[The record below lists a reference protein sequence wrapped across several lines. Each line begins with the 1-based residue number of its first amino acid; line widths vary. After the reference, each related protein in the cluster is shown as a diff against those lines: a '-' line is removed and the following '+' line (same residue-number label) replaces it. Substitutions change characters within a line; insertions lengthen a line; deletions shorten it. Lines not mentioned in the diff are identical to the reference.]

1 MTETFPTADV
11 LRHLLRFKWLIIG
24 LAAMAT
30 IAGYLYAYSL
40 PPYYKSTVNCV
51 PPSSDV
57 GGMGGALGGISS
69 TLKDIGLAKLGG
81 KSGESYELIA
91 LLFSRTIRD
100 SMISEFKLRD
110 EYGLHGKTM
119 DDVRDEFEDNIEV
132 NLHAEGNY
140 EISMWSKDPQK
151 SVQMCRSFIAHVN
164 DISNRISRTEA
175 TKNAAYLETRLAMMD
190 STLALL
196 TDSLSDYSR
205 KYRVYSPLD
214 QASASAKALAEV
226 KGELLKQE
234 TLLGILETNYGK
246 SDPQVRNAAA
256 IVERLKTQY
265 EEAQTKPGFAGNF
278 ALSDAAGIGAT
289 YLRMYAEFE
298 AFTKL
303 KAFMLPTL
311 EQARLDMIK
320 TAPVLLVVD
329 EPALAEEKDKPRRLV
344 IALGAGIGMF
354 VTMIIALLLGRAWKM
369 TMSTVGEARA

>member
-24 LAAMAT
+24 LAAVAT

-278 ALSDAAGIGAT
+278 ALSDAAGIGAS

-311 EQARLDMIK
+311 EQARLDMNK

>member
-24 LAAMAT
+24 LAAVAT

-140 EISMWSKDPQK
+140 EISMWSKDPKK

-278 ALSDAAGIGAT
+278 ALSDAAGIGAS

-311 EQARLDMIK
+311 EQARLDMNK

>member
-24 LAAMAT
+24 LAAVAT

-278 ALSDAAGIGAT
+278 ALSDAAGIGAS

-311 EQARLDMIK
+311 EQARLDMNK

-354 VTMIIALLLGRAWKM
+354 VTLIIALLLGRAWKM

>member
-11 LRHLLRFKWLIIG
+11 LRHLLRLKWLIIG
-24 LAAMAT
+24 LAAVAT
-30 IAGYLYAYSL
+30 IAGYLYAHSL
-40 PPYYKSTVNCV
+40 PPYFKSTVNCV

-57 GGMGGALGGISS
+57 GGMGAALGGISS

-140 EISMWSKDPQK
+140 EISMWSKDPK
-151 SVQMCRSFIAHVN
+151 KAVQMCRSFIAHVN

-175 TKNAAYLETRLAMMD
+175 TKSAAYLETRIAMMD
-190 STLALL
+190 STLAVL
-196 TDSLSDYSR
+196 TDSLSSYSK

-234 TLLGILETNYGK
+234 TLLGILESNYGK
-246 SDPQVRNAAA
+246 NDPQVRNSAA
-256 IVERLKTQY
+256 IVERLKAQY

-278 ALSDAAGIGAT
+278 ALSDAAGIGAS

-303 KAFMLPTL
+303 KAFMMPTL
-311 EQARLDMIK
+311 EQARLDMNK

-329 EPALAEEKDKPRRLV
+329 EPVPAEEKDKPRRLF
-344 IALGAGIGMF
+344 IALGAGVGMF
-354 VTMIIALLLGRAWKM
+354 VTMIIVLLLGRAWKM

>member
-24 LAAMAT
+24 LAAVAT
-30 IAGYLYAYSL
+30 IAGYLYAHSL

-110 EYGLHGKTM
+110 EYGLIGKTM

-151 SVQMCRSFIAHVN
+151 AVEMCRSFIAHVN
-164 DISNRISRTEA
+164 EISNRISRTEA
-175 TKNAAYLETRLAMMD
+175 TKNAAYLESRLAMMD
-190 STLALL
+190 STLGVL
-196 TDSLSDYSR
+196 TDSLSAYSK

-234 TLLGILETNYGK
+234 TLLGILETNYGRN
-246 SDPQVRNAAA
+246 DPQVRNAAA
-256 IVERLKTQY
+256 VVDRLKVQY
-265 EEAQTKPGFAGNF
+265 EDAQTKPGFAGNF
-278 ALSDAAGIGAT
+278 ALSDAAGIGAS

-311 EQARLDMIK
+311 EQARLDMNK

-329 EPALAEEKDKPRRLV
+329 EPAPAEEKDKPRRMV
-344 IALGAGIGMF
+344 IALGAGVGMF
-354 VTMIIALLLGRAWKM
+354 VTMIIALLLGRAWKI
-369 TMSTVGEARA
+369 TMSTAGEARA

>member
-24 LAAMAT
+24 LSAVAT
-30 IAGYLYAYSL
+30 IAGYMYAYSL
-40 PPYYKSTVNCV
+40 APYFKSTVNCV

-151 SVQMCRSFIAHVN
+151 AVQMCRSFIAHVN

-196 TDSLSDYSR
+196 TDSLSEYSR

-246 SDPQVRNAAA
+246 NDPQVRNATA

-278 ALSDAAGIGAT
+278 ALSDAAGIGAS

-311 EQARLDMIK
+311 EQARLDMNK

-329 EPALAEEKDKPRRLV
+329 EPAPAEEKDKPRRLV

>member
-1 MTETFPTADV
+1 MTDTFPTADV
-11 LRHLLRFKWLIIG
+11 LRYVLRFKWLIIG
-24 LAAMAT
+24 SAA
-30 IAGYLYAYSL
+30 IAAIVGYLYAYSL

-57 GGMGGALGGISS
+57 GGLGGALGGISS
-69 TLKDIGLAKLGG
+69 TLKDIGLSKLGG

-100 SMISEFKLRD
+100 SMISQFDLRN
-110 EYGLHGKTM
+110 EYGLAGKPM
-119 DDVRDEFEDNIEV
+119 DDVRDEFEDNMEV

-140 EISMWSKDPQK
+140 EISMWSKDPK
-151 SVQMCRSFIAHVN
+151 KAVTMCTHFVSHVN
-164 DISNRISRTEA
+164 EIANRIARTEA
-175 TKNAAYLETRLAMMD
+175 TKNAAYLETRVGMMD
-190 STLALL
+190 STLGAL
-196 TDSLSDYSR
+196 TDSLSQYSR
-205 KYRVYSPLD
+205 QYRVYSPLD

-234 TLLGILETNYGK
+234 TVLGILEQNYGK
-246 SDPQVRNAAA
+246 TDPQVRNAAA

-278 ALSDAAGIGAT
+278 ALSDAAGIGAE

-303 KAFMLPTL
+303 KAFLLPSL
-311 EQARLDMIK
+311 EQARLDMNK

-329 EPALAEEKDKPRRLV
+329 EPIPAEEKDKPRRMV
-344 IALGAGIGMF
+344 IALGAGVGMF
-354 VTMIIALLLGRAWKM
+354 VTMLIALLLGRAWKL
-369 TMSTVGEARA
+369 TMSSPGEARA

>member
-1 MTETFPTADV
+1 MTQSFPTADV

-24 LAAMAT
+24 LSAVAA

-110 EYGLHGKTM
+110 EYGLHGKPM
-119 DDVRDEFEDNIEV
+119 DDIRDEFEDNVEV

-140 EISMWSKDPQK
+140 EISMWSKDPAK
-151 SVQMCRSFIAHVN
+151 AVQMCQSFISHVN

-175 TKNAAYLETRLAMMD
+175 TKNAAYLETRITMMD
-190 STLALL
+190 STLTAL
-196 TDSLSDYSR
+196 TDSLSEYSK

-214 QASASAKALAEV
+214 QASAAAKALAEV

-234 TLLGILETNYGK
+234 TILGILEQNYGK
-246 SDPQVRNAAA
+246 NDPQVRNAAA
-256 IVERLKTQY
+256 VVERLRSQY
-265 EEAQTKPGFAGNF
+265 EDAQTKPGFAGNF
-278 ALSDAAGIGAT
+278 SLNDAAGIGAS

-303 KAFMLPTL
+303 KAFMLPSL
-311 EQARLDMIK
+311 EQARLDMNK

-329 EPALAEEKDKPRRLV
+329 EPIPAEEKDKPRRMV
-344 IALGAGIGMF
+344 IALGSGVGMF
-354 VTMIIALLLGRAWKM
+354 VTILIALLLGRAWKL
-369 TMSTVGEARA
+369 TMAPAGEVRA

>member
-24 LAAMAT
+24 LSAVAT
-30 IAGYLYAYSL
+30 IAGYLYAHSL
-40 PPYYKSTVNCV
+40 PPYFKSTVNCV

-57 GGMGGALGGISS
+57 GGLGGAIGGISS

-140 EISMWSKDPQK
+140 EISMWSKDPLK
-151 SVQMCRSFIAHVN
+151 AVQMCRSFIAHVN

-175 TKNAAYLETRLAMMD
+175 TKNAAYLETRVAMMD
-190 STLALL
+190 STLTVL
-196 TDSLSDYSR
+196 TDSLSAYSK

-234 TLLGILETNYGK
+234 TLLGILETNYGRN
-246 SDPQVRNAAA
+246 DPQVRNASAV
-256 IVERLKTQY
+256 VERLKTQY

-278 ALSDAAGIGAT
+278 ALSDAAGIGAS

-303 KAFMLPTL
+303 KAFMMPTL
-311 EQARLDMIK
+311 EQARLDMNK

-329 EPALAEEKDKPRRLV
+329 EPAPAEEKDKPRRLV
-344 IALGAGIGMF
+344 IALGAGVGTF